1 MEAAPGQRD
10 GVEPRVA
17 LWHAPGVEPPP
28 LLLNALAARKIAAV
42 PVQSSFRALAEL
54 CRGGAALVIVHPE
67 TMADAAA
74 VWEARARYAP
84 GARLWMYGPAS
95 NPKLR
100 AIVEEDVA
108 GWLTVVVTPRPE
120 AAPPRPA
127 APQPRPAAP
136 PRLKLA
142 GDGEV
147 PPEAAPVEDGD
158 GAAKESRAGLLSAEE
173 LRMLLG
179 DDEPDAASG
188 R

>member
-1 MEAAPGQRD
+1 M
-10 GVEPRVA
+10 A
-17 LWHAPGVEPPP
+17 LWHAPEVEPPA
-28 LLLNALAARKIAAV
+28 LLLKALAARKIAAV

-54 CRGGAALVIVHPE
+54 CKGGAALVIVHPE
-67 TMADAAA
+67 AMVDAPA

-95 NPKLR
+95 APKLR

-108 GWLTVVVTPRPE
+108 GWLRIVVTPRPE
-120 AAPPRPA
+120 VVPARAAV
-127 APQPRPAAP
+127 PQPRPVSAPP

-147 PPEAAPVEDGD
+147 PPEAAPAEEGE
-158 GAAKESRAGLLSAEE
+158 GAAKDSRAGLLSAEE